1 MKLLT
6 AKNGINGELVIPADK
21 SISHRSIMFGT
32 ISKGTTIFNNFLKA
46 EDCLSTIAVF
56 KQLGVRITEK
66 HEQIMIE
73 GKGFE
78 GLLKRYF

>member
-1 MKLLT
+1 
-6 AKNGINGELVIPADK
+6 
-21 SISHRSIMFGT
+21 MFGA
-32 ISKGTTIFNNFLKA
+32 ISKGTTIVNNFLKA

-66 HEQIMIE
+66 NEQIMIE

-78 GLLKRYF
+78 GLTSTIF